1 MLHIKSGNSKRQNV
15 AIYVTDSINELNRL
29 DQIDLHPSD
38 KTYRQNRIYENIM
51 NIYCEYINYLIDDQF
66 SNEQYIIN
74 LINKVSTTK
83 VIIKMR

>member
-1 MLHIKSGNSKRQNV
+1 
-15 AIYVTDSINELNRL
+15 
-29 DQIDLHPSD
+29 
-38 KTYRQNRIYENIM
+38 M

>member
-38 KTYRQNRIYENIM
+38 KHIVKT
-51 NIYCEYINYLIDDQF
+51 EYMKIL
-66 SNEQYIIN
+66 
-74 LINKVSTTK
+74 
-83 VIIKMR
+83 